1 MFGYVMRTCIKTSIS
16 KYRAVSLFLL
26 ASLLLQGCSDSDGSL
41 FTSDDVQIAY
51 SSKENI
57 IPAKWDFSFES
68 DVELASVQWQFSDD
82 GFESH
87 SSGQRLNVSHTFNQ
101 AGPHRIR
108 LRYETANGQIGMAES
123 DVIIQSGSISGTIF
137 AALNTLVD
145 VDTRE
150 PKELSADN
158 DSFNTA
164 QPLAANSRLSGVV
177 DVNDVVDFY
186 QLKLQKNQ
194 AINLQVADQGN
205 NGFESIQFQVFRNTD
220 LDTPIYNEVTSVGS
234 GHLNASFIADQDG
247 SYYLQL
253 TAISPDSKVVNVN
266 GTIKEQHTH
275 GNYSLQIEAAIDVA
289 DFVAGELVVMLKESD
304 ANNLQSQLRSQSNFQ
319 LQGLNSRMDLGR
331 IKVISLSSARQ
342 FMASRNISF
351 SASLDNNSHWQ
362 TLQAARVLSARDDVL
377 YAEPNWKRYPSVLA
391 SVSDPLYTNQWHYDA
406 INLEPAWQAMDNRG
420 SASVTVAVL
429 DTGVLT
435 DHPDLSPNLISGYD
449 FIDNDA
455 DANDPGDKSIG
466 GQRSSFHGTHVAGTI
481 AAVEGNNTGG
491 TGIAPGVKIMPVRVL
506 GREGGTSAEIIAGL
520 CFAAQL
526 NTSDNSLCRNVPSGS
541 AADIINL
548 SLGGPGFSQTEQAVY
563 NAVMSKGII
572 VIAAAGNE
580 STSAPSYPAAY
591 DDVISVSATNR
602 NTELAS
608 YSNYGSLIDIAA
620 PGGDFASDEGV
631 LSSWGD
637 DISGTTELIYGS
649 LQGTSMAAPH
659 VAGIAALMKSVKTDL
674 SHTEFRSHLI
684 AGNLSQ
690 DIGEVGR
697 DNQFGYGLI
706 DAHKAVLE
714 SLGSTGPRLLSSV
727 NSVFFDVSQI
737 TRTFSLI
744 GTGTAVGGDLE
755 AALGDISVEVSGAD
769 NGSGSVWL
777 SLDKESGLGEYTA
790 TVNRGN
796 MAEGAYEASI
806 TVSSN
811 VDDVVI
817 AVKLQVGNAE
827 LTANAGVQYV
837 LILGADVEANDEGVF
852 ESVAS
857 SSALTAKDGEYSYQ
871 IVGLAKGRYTVSTG
885 SDLDFDDVIC
895 DAGESCGQYPTLA
908 QSTIIEITEEQP
920 SLDINMTVNYLTSS
934 LGVASVLDG
943 ELNMPRLIK
952 KPKPVSDEIII
963 ESPSVE
969 SIVNSTKS
977 IQGHK

>member
-1 MFGYVMRTCIKTSIS
+1 MTSYLNVLFS
-16 KYRAVSLFLL
+16 VNRALCLLLVSSLFLT
-26 ASLLLQGCSDSDGSL
+26 GCSDSGGSL
-41 FTSDDVQIAY
+41 FINDDVRITY
-51 SSKENI
+51 TSKENI
-57 IPAKWDFSFES
+57 IPATWNFAFET
-68 DVELASVQWQFSDD
+68 DLELASVEWQVDDETIASFSS
-82 GFESH
+82 E
-87 SSGQRLNVSHTFNQ
+87 QRQIVTYTFNQ

-108 LRYETANGQIGMAES
+108 LRYKTASGQTGMTES

-145 VDTRE
+145 VDTRDTAE
-150 PKELSADN
+150 PDVDN

-164 QPLAANSRLSGVV
+164 QPLSANSRLSGVV
-177 DVNDVVDFY
+177 DANDVVDYY
-186 QLKLQKNQ
+186 QVKLQKNQ
-194 AINLQVADQGN
+194 TVNVQVADQGDL
-205 NGFESIQFQVFRNTD
+205 GFEAIQVQVFKNTN
-220 LDTPIYNEVTSVGS
+220 LDTPVYDQQTRLDL
-234 GHLNASFIADQDG
+234 GHLDASFVADQDG
-247 SYYLQL
+247 SYYLKL
-253 TAISPDSKVVNVN
+253 TAISPEFRLDNSI
-266 GTIKEQHTH
+266 GQIREQHSH
-275 GNYSLQIEAAIDVA
+275 GNYSLQIETAIDVA
-289 DFVAGELVVMLKESD
+289 DFVAGELIVMMKEPEG
-304 ANNLQSQLRSQSNFQ
+304 NNLQPHMVSQSNFQ
-319 LQGLNSRMDLGR
+319 TQGLSPRMDLGR
-331 IKVISLSSARQ
+331 IKVISLTDVRH
-342 FMASRNISF
+342 FMATQNINY
-351 SASLDNNSHWQ
+351 SAALDDNRHWQ
-362 TLQAARVLSARDDVL
+362 TLQAARILSARDDVL
-377 YAEPNWKRYPSVLA
+377 YAEPNWKRYPSALA
-391 SVSDPLYTNQWHYDA
+391 PVADPLYVNQWHYDA
-406 INLEPAWQAMDNRG
+406 INLESAWQAMDSRG
-420 SASVTVAVL
+420 SAGVTVAVL

-435 DHPDLSPNLISGYD
+435 AHPDLSPNLIAGYD

-455 DANDPGDKSIG
+455 DANDPGDNSIG

-481 AAVEGNNTGG
+481 AAIEGNNAGG

-506 GREGGTSAEIIAGL
+506 GRDGGTSAEIIAGL

-526 NTSDNSLCRNVPSGS
+526 NSNDSSLCRNVPAGTS
-541 AADIINL
+541 ADIINL
-548 SLGGPGFSQTEQAVY
+548 SLGGPGFSQTEQTVY

-591 DDVISVSATNR
+591 DEVISVSATNR

-608 YSNYGSLIDIAA
+608 YSNYGNSIDIAA

-674 SHTEFRSHLI
+674 THREFRSQLI

-690 DIGEVGR
+690 DIGDAGR

-737 TRTFSLI
+737 TRTFTLI
-744 GTGTAVGGDLE
+744 GSGTAADGNLE
-755 AALGDISVEVSGAD
+755 AALGNISVEISGAD
-769 NGSGSVWL
+769 NGSGGTWL
-777 SLDKESGLGEYTA
+777 SLNKRFGLGEYTA
-790 TVNRGN
+790 TVDRGN
-796 MAEGAYEASI
+796 MAEGSYEATI
-806 TVSSN
+806 KVTSN
-811 VDDVVI
+811 VEDVLI
-817 AVKLQVGNAE
+817 AVKLQIGNAE

-837 LILGADVEANDEGVF
+837 LILDADVEANSDGVF
-852 ESVAS
+852 ESVAG
-857 SSALTAKDGEYSYQ
+857 SSALLAKDGQYRYQ
-871 IVGLAKGRYTVSTG
+871 VTGLAKGRYTVSTG

-908 QSTIIEITEEQP
+908 QSTIIEITEQQP

-934 LGVASVLDG
+934 IGAASVFEN
-943 ELNMPRLIK
+943 ELYVPRLIK
-952 KPKPVSDEIII
+952 KLNPVSDK
-963 ESPSVE
+963 
-969 SIVNSTKS
+969 VNSTKS

>member
-1 MFGYVMRTCIKTSIS
+1 MTSYLNVLIS
-16 KYRAVSLFLL
+16 INKALCLFLLSSLFL
-26 ASLLLQGCSDSDGSL
+26 SGCSDSGGSL
-41 FTSDDVQIAY
+41 FTNEDVRITY
-51 SSKENI
+51 TSKENI
-57 IPAKWDFSFES
+57 IPATWDFAFET
-68 DVELASVQWQFSDD
+68 DLELASVEWQVGDETIASFSA
-82 GFESH
+82 
-87 SSGQRLNVSHTFNQ
+87 GQRQTVTYTFNQ

-108 LRYETANGQIGMAES
+108 LRYKTASGQVGMAES

-145 VDTRE
+145 IDTRDTAE
-150 PKELSADN
+150 PEADN
-158 DSFNTA
+158 NSFNSA
-164 QPLAANSRLSGVV
+164 QPLSANSRLSGVV
-177 DVNDVVDFY
+177 DANDVVDYY
-186 QLKLQKNQ
+186 QVKLQKNQ
-194 AINLQVADQGN
+194 TINVQVADQSN
-205 NGFESIQFQVFRNTD
+205 TGFEAIQFQVFKNTN
-220 LDTPIYNEVTSVGS
+220 LDIPVYDQQTRFDS
-234 GHLNASFIADQDG
+234 GHLETSFVADQDG
-247 SYYLQL
+247 SYYLKL
-253 TAISPDSKVVNVN
+253 MAISPDLRLDNSN
-266 GTIKEQHTH
+266 GEMREQHSH
-275 GNYSLQIEAAIDVA
+275 GNYSLQIETAIDVA
-289 DFVAGELVVMLKESD
+289 DFVAGELIVMMKEPKG
-304 ANNLQSQLRSQSNFQ
+304 NNLQPQMMSQSNFQ
-319 LQGLNSRMDLGR
+319 TQGLNPRMDLGR
-331 IKVISLSSARQ
+331 IKVIALTDVRH
-342 FMASRNISF
+342 FMATQNISY
-351 SASLDNNSHWQ
+351 SASLDANRHWQ
-362 TLQAARVLSARDDVL
+362 TLQAARVLSARDDVV
-377 YAEPNWKRYPSVLA
+377 YAEPNWKRYPSALA
-391 SVSDPLYTNQWHYDA
+391 PVADPLYATQWHYDA
-406 INLEPAWQAMDNRG
+406 INLESAWQAMGSRG
-420 SASVTVAVL
+420 SDSVKVAVL

-435 DHPDLSPNLISGYD
+435 AHPDLSSNLIAGYD

-481 AAVEGNNTGG
+481 AAIEGNNAGG

-506 GREGGTSAEIIAGL
+506 GRDGGTSAEIIAGL

-526 NTSDNSLCRNVPSGS
+526 NSNDNSLCRNVPAGTS
-541 AADIINL
+541 ADIINL

-591 DDVISVSATNR
+591 DGVISVSATNR

-608 YSNYGSLIDIAA
+608 YSNYGSLIDVAA

-674 SHTEFRSHLI
+674 THTEFRSHLI

-690 DIGEVGR
+690 DIGDVGR

-714 SLGSTGPRLLSSV
+714 SLGNTGPRLLSSV

-737 TRTFSLI
+737 TRTFTLI
-744 GTGTAVGGDLE
+744 GSGNPADGNLE
-755 AALGDISVEVSGAD
+755 AALGNISVAIIGAD
-769 NGSGSVWL
+769 NGSGGSWL
-777 SLDKESGLGEYTA
+777 SLNKLSGLGEYTA
-790 TVNRGN
+790 TVDRSN
-796 MAEGAYEASI
+796 MAEGAYEATI
-806 TVSSN
+806 KVTSN
-811 VDDVVI
+811 VEDVLI
-817 AVKLQVGNAE
+817 AVKLQIGNAE

-837 LILGADVEANDEGVF
+837 LILDEDVEANSDGVF
-852 ESVAS
+852 ESVAG
-857 SSALTAKDGEYSYQ
+857 SSALLAKDGQYSYQ
-871 IVGLAKGRYTVSTG
+871 VTGLAKGRYTVSTG

-934 LGVASVLDG
+934 IGAASVLEN
-943 ELNMPRLIK
+943 ELYAPRLIK
-952 KPKPVSDEIII
+952 KIKPVSDEVNI
-963 ESPSVE
+963 EAPPIE
-969 SIVNSTKS
+969 DTVNSTKF